1 MPRLPLLHG
10 KYLGSPSAYIAPT
23 RASSKRDA
31 IVIGG
36 GHNGLICAA
45 YLAKKGLDVLVLE
58 RRHVIGGASV
68 TEEIYPGFKYSRASY
83 LAGLLRPQIIE
94 ELDLKKRGFKYI
106 NRDPSR

>member
-1 MPRLPLLHG
+1 MPRLPLLHHG
-10 KYLGSPSAYIAPT
+10 KYLRSPGAYIAPT
-23 RASSKRDA
+23 RSKRDA

-58 RRHVIGGASV
+58 RRHIIGGASV